1 MSAVPEKPGTSRN
14 QLVPD
19 SSGTSQGGAKLG
31 LEYRDVGKGLI
42 TDLFD
47 VGDPSLG
54 ILRKVR
60 GKELNHGIKAGP
72 NGILRCKVP
81 SPSGR

>member
-14 QLVPD
+14 QLVPG
-19 SSGTSQGGAKLG
+19 SSGTSQGGAKLS
-31 LEYRDVGKGLI
+31 LESWDGGQLA
-42 TDLFD
+42 DLLD

-54 ILRKVR
+54 LLREVS
-60 GKELNHGIKAGP
+60 GKELDHSVKAGP
-72 NGILRCKVP
+72 DGVLRRKVP

>member
-19 SSGTSQGGAKLG
+19 SSGTSQGGAKLSLDCWDG
-31 LEYRDVGKGLI
+31 GQLA
-42 TDLFD
+42 DLLY

-54 ILRKVR
+54 LLRKV
-60 GKELNHGIKAGP
+60 GWKELNHGIEAGSD
-72 NGILRCKVP
+72 GVLRRKVP